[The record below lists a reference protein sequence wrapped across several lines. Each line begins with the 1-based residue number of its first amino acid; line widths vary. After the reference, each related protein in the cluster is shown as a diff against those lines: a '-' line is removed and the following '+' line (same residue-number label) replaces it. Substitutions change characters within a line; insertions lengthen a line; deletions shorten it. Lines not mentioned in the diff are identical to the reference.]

1 MGARAPPVG
10 RRNTLAATR
19 YRPNPVPGPQ
29 GDPVPPPRRAYHAA
43 LMRLTAT
50 AATIALAVAVGCSAD
65 SGAVPSA
72 SSVPPN
78 DMPACEEIYVD
89 GAEISNDNFGL
100 ACVKG
105 DDLISP
111 RPARIECTDGRELL
125 FNDLAWGFFGEGM
138 QLTPDDDP
146 SKMPVEAV
154 DECLEPLPGVS
165 TTAPGA

>member
-1 MGARAPPVG
+1 MGARAPPG
-10 RRNTLAATR
+10 GASEHTSSH
-19 YRPNPVPGPQ
+19 PVPAKSGTRPR
-29 GDPVPPPRRAYHAA
+29 GDRVRRRRRAYDAA
-43 LMRLTAT
+43 LMRPTAT
-50 AATIALAVAVGCSAD
+50 AATLALAVAVGCSAD
-65 SGAVPSA
+65 SGATPSA

-138 QLTPDDDP
+138 RLTPDDDP

-154 DECLEPLPGVS
+154 DECLEPLPGV
-165 TTAPGA
+165 TTTQPGA